1 MRPKVTARS
10 PSKEYYQIWAAT
22 SSENAKETES
32 CDSNDKEPA
41 PPLPPR
47 TLHRPLERSHALNNG
62 FKPPVVPREHKPKVV
77 RKPEDAFEFDL
88 IDTDET
94 DKSLSPQV
102 SETDRKLKAALI
114 ENGRRLI
121 GSDNY
126 VTTVLS
132 KNLDLEIRN
141 SSPHAPLEG
150 KDSQTSISTY
160 SSSSVETMDND
171 PGSSHLLLKPH
182 KPLARQISPSRKNE
196 PPQVPVDEC
205 SSKQVLQERSSSS
218 SDTTTD
224 EITDREAAALR
235 PHPRALARIANMS
248 SNLPVCPPTPTHHA
262 KRSKN
267 ADLKPPSLKCKMPK
281 PEELTASPQHVS
293 RNGSESPRLGL
304 IALSELRTVENRSPE
319 VDRENVQSEG
329 EASGGIPL
337 PLRHITT
344 TRLPSIP
351 ERTTRILAMPEI
363 PGECEEPLP
372 PSKYKLIWRERF
384 L

>member
-1 MRPKVTARS
+1 MRPKVTVRS

-22 SSENAKETES
+22 SNENAKETDN

-62 FKPPVVPREHKPKVV
+62 FKPPVVPREHKPKVA
-77 RKPEDAFEFDL
+77 RKPEDTFEFDL

-114 ENGRRLI
+114 ENGKRLI

-132 KNLDLEIRN
+132 KNLDLERRN

-150 KDSQTSISTY
+150 KDSQSSISTY
-160 SSSSVETMDND
+160 SSSSLETVDHN

-196 PPQVPVDEC
+196 PPQVPNEC
-205 SSKQVLQERSSSS
+205 SSKQMLQEKSSSS

-262 KRSKN
+262 KRTKN
-267 ADLKPPSLKCKMPK
+267 TDLKPPSLKCKVAK
-281 PEELTASPQHVS
+281 PEEVTASPHHVAS
-293 RNGSESPRLGL
+293 RSGSESPRLGL

-319 VDRENVQSEG
+319 VGRENVQIEG

-337 PLRHITT
+337 PLRHITA

-351 ERTTRILAMPEI
+351 ERTTRILTMPEI
-363 PGECEEPLP
+363 PGDCEEPLP
-372 PSKYKLIWRERF
+372 PSKFRF
-384 L
+384 SF

>member
-1 MRPKVTARS
+1 MTARS

-62 FKPPVVPREHKPKVV
+62 FKPPVVPREHKPKLV
-77 RKPEDAFEFDL
+77 RKPEDTFEFDL

-102 SETDRKLKAALI
+102 SETDRKLKVALI

-132 KNLDLEIRN
+132 KNLDLERRN

-150 KDSQTSISTY
+150 KDSQSSMSTY
-160 SSSSVETMDND
+160 SSSSVETVDHD
-171 PGSSHLLLKPH
+171 PSSSHLLLKPH

-196 PPQVPVDEC
+196 PPPPPPPQVPNEC
-205 SSKQVLQERSSSS
+205 SSSKQVLQERSSSS

-224 EITDREAAALR
+224 EITDREAAALK

-248 SNLPVCPPTPTHHA
+248 SNLPVCPPTPTHHS

-267 ADLKPPSLKCKMPK
+267 ADLKPPSLKCKVHK
-281 PEELTASPQHVS
+281 PEEVTSSPHHVARS
-293 RNGSESPRLGL
+293 ASESPRLGL
-304 IALSELRTVENRSPE
+304 IALSELRTVDSRSSE
-319 VDRENVQSEG
+319 VGRENVQTEG

-337 PLRHITT
+337 PLRHIAT

-372 PSKYKLIWRERF
+372 PSRF
-384 L
+384 NLY

>member
-1 MRPKVTARS
+1 MTARS

-22 SSENAKETES
+22 SNENAKETDN

-47 TLHRPLERSHALNNG
+47 SLHRPLERSHALNNG

-126 VTTVLS
+126 VTTVLT
-132 KNLDLEIRN
+132 KHLDLERRN
-141 SSPHAPLEG
+141 SSPQHAPLEG
-150 KDSQTSISTY
+150 KDSQSSISAY
-160 SSSSVETMDND
+160 SSSSVENVDHD

-196 PPQVPVDEC
+196 PPQVPNECC
-205 SSKQVLQERSSSS
+205 SSKDDLQERSSSS

-262 KRSKN
+262 KRSKSTG
-267 ADLKPPSLKCKMPK
+267 LKPPSLKCKMPK
-281 PEELTASPQHVS
+281 PDDVTASPLHLARS
-293 RNGSESPRLGL
+293 CSENPRLGL

-319 VDRENVQSEG
+319 MGRGSHDVQSEG

-337 PLRHITT
+337 PLRHIAT

-351 ERTTRILAMPEI
+351 ERTTRILAVPEI

-372 PSKYKLIWRERF
+372 PSK
-384 L
+384 

>member
-1 MRPKVTARS
+1 MD
-10 PSKEYYQIWAAT
+10 
-22 SSENAKETES
+22 N
-32 CDSNDKEPA
+32 CDNNDKEPA

-47 TLHRPLERSHALNNG
+47 ALHRPLERSHALNDG
-62 FKPPVVPREHKPKVV
+62 FKPPAVPREHKPKVV
-77 RKPEDAFEFDL
+77 RKPEDTFEFDL

-132 KNLDLEIRN
+132 KNLDLERRN
-141 SSPHAPLEG
+141 SSPQHAPVEG
-150 KDSQTSISTY
+150 KDSQSSISAY
-160 SSSSVETMDND
+160 SSSSVETVDQE
-171 PGSSHLLLKPH
+171 PGSSHLLLLKPH

-196 PPQVPVDEC
+196 PPQVPNQCC
-205 SSKQVLQERSSSS
+205 SKDDLQERSSSS

-224 EITDREAAALR
+224 EITDREAAALK

-262 KRSKN
+262 KRSKSTG
-267 ADLKPPSLKCKMPK
+267 LQPPSLKCKVSK
-281 PEELTASPQHVS
+281 QDHASASPHHTVRAS
-293 RNGSESPRLGL
+293 VESPRLGL
-304 IALSELRTVENRSPE
+304 IALSELRSVENRSPE
-319 VDRENVQSEG
+319 VTRENHDDVAQSEG

-337 PLRHITT
+337 PLRHIAT

-351 ERTTRILAMPEI
+351 ERTTRILTMPEI
-363 PGECEEPLP
+363 PGECDEPLP
-372 PSKYKLIWRERF
+372 PSK
-384 L
+384 

>member
-1 MRPKVTARS
+1 M
-10 PSKEYYQIWAAT
+10 
-22 SSENAKETES
+22 
-32 CDSNDKEPA
+32 
-41 PPLPPR
+41 
-47 TLHRPLERSHALNNG
+47 
-62 FKPPVVPREHKPKVV
+62 PREHKPKVV

-102 SETDRKLKAALI
+102 SESDRKLKAALI

-132 KNLDLEIRN
+132 KNLDLERSN
-141 SSPHAPLEG
+141 SSPLHAPLEG
-150 KDSQTSISTY
+150 KDSQSSISTY
-160 SSSSVETMDND
+160 SSSSVETVDHD

-196 PPQVPVDEC
+196 SPQTPNEC
-205 SSKQVLQERSSSS
+205 SSTKEVLQDKSSSS

-224 EITDREAAALR
+224 EITDREAATLK

-248 SNLPVCPPTPTHHA
+248 SNLPICPPTPTHHA
-262 KRSKN
+262 KRSKSTG
-267 ADLKPPSLKCKMPK
+267 LTPPSLRCKLSK
-281 PEELTASPQHVS
+281 PEDITASPHRELRS
-293 RNGSESPRLGL
+293 CSENPRLGL
-304 IALSELRTVENRSPE
+304 IALSELRIVENRSPE
-319 VDRENVQSEG
+319 GGRGSNGDGGQSEG

-337 PLRHITT
+337 PLRHIAT

-351 ERTTRILAMPEI
+351 ERTTRILTMPEI
-363 PGECEEPLP
+363 AGECDEPLP
-372 PSKYKLIWRERF
+372 PSK
-384 L
+384 

>member
-1 MRPKVTARS
+1 M
-10 PSKEYYQIWAAT
+10 
-22 SSENAKETES
+22 
-32 CDSNDKEPA
+32 
-41 PPLPPR
+41 
-47 TLHRPLERSHALNNG
+47 
-62 FKPPVVPREHKPKVV
+62 PREHKPKVV
-77 RKPEDAFEFDL
+77 RKPEDTFEFDL

-94 DKSLSPQV
+94 DKSI

-132 KNLDLEIRN
+132 KNLDLEKRN
-141 SSPHAPLEG
+141 SSPLHVPLEG
-150 KDSQTSISTY
+150 KDSQSSISTY
-160 SSSSVETMDND
+160 SSSSIEAVDRD

-196 PPQVPVDEC
+196 SPQVPNEC
-205 SSKQVLQERSSSS
+205 STKEILQEKSSSS

-235 PHPRALARIANMS
+235 PHPRALARIVNMS

-262 KRSKN
+262 RRSKS
-267 ADLKPPSLKCKMPK
+267 AGLQPPSLKCKIPRPEDGTSPCHEPK
-281 PEELTASPQHVS
+281 SGPD
-293 RNGSESPRLGL
+293 SPRLGL
-304 IALSELRTVENRSPE
+304 IALAELRTVGSPDAGRRNCGDG
-319 VDRENVQSEG
+319 VTGEG

-337 PLRHITT
+337 PLRHIAT

-351 ERTTRILAMPEI
+351 ERTTRILTMPEI
-363 PGECEEPLP
+363 PGESDEPLP
-372 PSKYKLIWRERF
+372 PSKLKKNSCRM
-384 L
+384 